1 MTTDAAAT
9 RSVAAT
15 PPIRSFPP
23 ALLVAAAVV
32 AATIVAVAA
41 SSQPKLVLG
50 AGAMVCVFVL
60 AFRMPVLNLSILLFL
75 TAVVPFGLLNQFS
88 VGGGV
93 NSPGLLASDLFM
105 LAGLA
110 WATLAIPSVPLDR
123 RRSLYL
129 VGMVVFLLIVVFQA
143 LHGLRAGYLRNV
155 VGQEGRVLLGFGTF
169 LIALPLLAHPPSRR
183 RLSAALLVVAILL
196 GLWGMLQWVGHF
208 TFGAAGDVG
217 VRSGVRLTSGGV
229 GQLQG
234 GQFAFPVA
242 LVVCFAVLAFGE
254 ARSRLVRTGLILAIV
269 LNAASCLVTFER
281 SFWLDALLGLAF
293 VLVTGPAAR
302 RLKVLAV
309 VVAVGAVAFTALAT
323 ASPATVTTA
332 RQRLE
337 SIGSYA
343 SDDSVRY
350 RLVESRFVSQQV
362 RAHPMTGAGL
372 GATIFWGQPWAKVP
386 PKVQHYSHD
395 GYLWLAWK
403 IGVPGAALL
412 VLMIALAPLSRAP
425 RDEEVLS
432 RAMRRGFHGALLGLL
447 LATVTFPSFSQ
458 LGIAPAMGLMI
469 AIAISPGRLAGRQTA

>member
-9 RSVAAT
+9 RTVAASPPHRLIPQALVASALVAAT
-15 PPIRSFPP
+15 
-23 ALLVAAAVV
+23 VAA
-32 AATIVAVAA
+32 AVAA

-50 AGAMVCVFVL
+50 ASATACVFVL

-93 NSPGLLASDLFM
+93 NSPGLLASDLFL

-110 WATLAIPSVPLDR
+110 WATLTLPSVPLDR

-129 VGMVVFLLIVVFQA
+129 AGMVIFLLIVVLQA
-143 LHGLRAGYLRNV
+143 LHGLRLGYLRNV

-169 LIALPLLAHPPSRR
+169 LIALPLLVHPPSRR
-183 RLSAALLVVAILL
+183 RLSGALLVVAILL
-196 GLWGMLQWVGHF
+196 GLWGMLQWVGHL

-242 LVVCFAVLAFGE
+242 LVACFAVLAFGE
-254 ARSRLVRTGLILAIV
+254 LRSRLARVGLILAIV

-302 RLKVLAV
+302 RLKVLV
-309 VVAVGAVAFTALAT
+309 VVVVVGAVAFTALAAT
-323 ASPATVTTA
+323 SPSTVTTA

-350 RLVESRFVSQQV
+350 RVVESGFVSRQV

-412 VLMIALAPLSRAP
+412 VLMIALAPLSRP
-425 RDEEVLS
+425 RRDEEALS
-432 RAMRRGFHGALLGLL
+432 RAMRRGVHGALVGLL

-458 LGIAPAMGLMI
+458 LGIAPAMGLI
-469 AIAISPGRLAGRQTA
+469 LAIAISPERLAGRQAA